1 MSITVR
7 LAVRDWDYI
16 VPLALGDVRP
26 KDFKLEINRVGTLP
40 EDLATDPLYDAAEV
54 SLSRY
59 SLARAKGDASIVGVP
74 HFLMRAFRHR
84 CIITSK
90 KNPISA
96 LADLAGK
103 RIGLTGWQDSGNTW
117 TRALL
122 RREGVDIE
130 DASWFVGRLTQA
142 HPIVDRL
149 GGYGRAGR
157 IEAVPGERP
166 MMELLDE
173 GWLDAVFT
181 PFMPPGFFD
190 ADSAFRQLVPDF
202 RQAERAYFDEVG
214 YVPGIHLLGMKPDL
228 VAHHPWLPTALSEIL
243 DESARVWLEKREKYA
258 DTTPWIIDELRQVA
272 RDLPATW
279 NRNGFEANERMLAD
293 FGIELQAQKLTDKLL
308 TPRDLFPQVPG
319 TIGQS

>member
-26 KDFKLEINRVGTLP
+26 RDFKLEIHRVGTLP
-40 EDLATDPLYDAAEV
+40 ENLATDPAYDAAEV
-54 SLSRY
+54 SLSRF
-59 SLARAKGDASIVGVP
+59 SLAYAKGDTSIVGVP

-90 KNPISA
+90 KSSITSFGE
-96 LADLAGK
+96 LAGK

-130 DASWFVGRLTQA
+130 DTSWFVGRLTA
-142 HPIVDRL
+142 DHPITDRL
-149 GGYGRAGR
+149 GGYGRPGR
-157 IEAVPGERP
+157 IEGVPGERP
-166 MMELLDE
+166 MMELLEE

-190 ADSAFRQLVPDF
+190 ADSAFRQLLPNF
-202 RQAERAYFDEVG
+202 REAECEYFNEVG
-214 YVPGIHLLGMKPDL
+214 YVPGIHLLGMKPEI
-228 VAHHPWLPTALSEIL
+228 VTQHPWLPAALSEIL
-243 DESARVWLEKREKYA
+243 DESTRFWLQKREKYA
-258 DTTPWIIDELRQVA
+258 DTTPWLVDELRQVA
-272 RDLPATW
+272 QALPPSW
-279 NRNGFEANERMLAD
+279 NQNGFEANERMIAD
-293 FGIELQAQKLTDKLL
+293 FVEELYAQKLTDRLL
-308 TPRDLFPQVPG
+308 TPRELFPQSSV
-319 TIGQS
+319 TTGQA

>member
-1 MSITVR
+1 MTITIR

-16 VPLALGDVRP
+16 VPLALGDIRA
-26 KDFKLEINRVGTLP
+26 KDFNLEIHRVGTLP
-40 EDLATDPLYDAAEV
+40 EDLASDPLYDAGEV
-54 SLSRY
+54 SFSRY
-59 SLARAKGDASIVGVP
+59 SLGRAKGDASIVGVP

-90 KNPISA
+90 NSGITR
-96 LADLAGK
+96 LDELAGK

-122 RREGVDIE
+122 RREGVGIE
-130 DASWFVGRLTQA
+130 EASWFVGRLTES

-149 GGYGRAGR
+149 GGYGRPGR

-166 MMELLDE
+166 MMELLRE

-202 RQAERAYFDEVG
+202 RQTERAYFNDVG
-214 YVPGIHLLGMKPDL
+214 YVPGIHLLGIKPEI
-228 VAHHPWLPTALSEIL
+228 VAAHPWLPAALSDVL
-243 DESARVWLEKREKYA
+243 DESARVWLEKRAKYA
-258 DTTPWIIDELRQVA
+258 DTTPWIIDEIRQVA
-272 RDLPATW
+272 QDLPASW
-279 NRNGFEANERMLAD
+279 NRNGFEANERMIAD
-293 FGIELQAQKLTDKLL
+293 FGIELHAQKLTDKLL
-308 TPRDLFPQVPG
+308 TPQDLFPG
-319 TIGQS
+319 ATSALGQS